1 MITEA
6 EKLERTRH
14 VRWTGKTQRLLT
26 VVQKGIRKTG
36 SHNWNQTETL
46 MDDDGNADDDGVG

>member
-1 MITEA
+1 M
-6 EKLERTRH
+6 KLERTRH